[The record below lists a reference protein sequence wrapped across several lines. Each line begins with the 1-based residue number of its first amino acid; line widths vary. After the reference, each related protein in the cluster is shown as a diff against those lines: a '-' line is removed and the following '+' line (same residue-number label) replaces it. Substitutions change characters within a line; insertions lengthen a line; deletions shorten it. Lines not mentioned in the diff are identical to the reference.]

1 MSGTRAG
8 GLKAKETNIKK
19 YGNNFYNRIGSKGG
33 KVGHT
38 GGFFGKPA
46 LAKIAGAK
54 GGRKS
59 RRDGTYTYTAVS
71 EECSY
76 SGSVSHLAK
85 VLGVTEPSIYVAYR
99 ENRKLLGK
107 YEITRRKLERTHGRA
122 C

>member
-8 GLKAKETNIKK
+8 GLKARETNLKK
-19 YGNNFYNRIGSKGG
+19 YGNDFYNRIGSKGG
-33 KVGHT
+33 KIGHT

-59 RRDGTYTYTAVS
+59 RRDGTYIYTATS
-71 EECSY
+71 AEGSY
-76 SGSVSHLAK
+76 SGSVSYLAK
-85 VLGVTEPSIYVAYR
+85 VLGATAPSIYVAYR